1 MNITVA
7 MFCRMG
13 LDANLEKTKVVLCTS
28 RFIWGGWVE
37 TVYKRRV
44 TGKGE
49 NFRDRKKIQVI

>member
-1 MNITVA
+1 